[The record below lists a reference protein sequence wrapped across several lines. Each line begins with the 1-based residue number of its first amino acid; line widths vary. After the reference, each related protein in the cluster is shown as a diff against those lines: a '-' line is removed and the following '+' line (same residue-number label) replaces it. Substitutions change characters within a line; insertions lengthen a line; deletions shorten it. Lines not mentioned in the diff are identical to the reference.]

1 MKLILKGLR
10 LAAPALVAAVL
21 AVSTASAHCGKC
33 GMGEEKGG
41 KAAKGAAAKHDCK
54 DGTCPMHKAKCP
66 AKVEGAEV
74 SVANTADG
82 VTITIKGKDAEA
94 VKKIQETGAKMAKGE
109 CCGGHGEGKGHEH
122 GHEHGKEKE
131 KIGKE

>member
-1 MKLILKGLR
+1 MISKFLR
-10 LAAPALVAAVL
+10 FGAAAAVAAVL

-41 KAAKGAAAKHDCK
+41 KEGKAAAGAKHDCK
-54 DGTCPMHKAKCP
+54 DGTCPLHSAKCP

-74 SVANTADG
+74 SVVNTADG
-82 VTITIKGKDAEA
+82 VTITIKAKDAEA

-109 CCGGHGEGKGHEH
+109 CCGGHGEGHR
-122 GHEHGKEKE
+122 HEHGKDK
-131 KIGKE
+131 KKG

>member
-1 MKLILKGLR
+1 MISKILRFG
-10 LAAPALVAAVL
+10 AAAAVAAVL

-33 GMGEEKGG
+33 GMGEDKGG
-41 KAAKGAAAKHDCK
+41 KAVKGAPAAKHDCK
-54 DGTCPMHKAKCP
+54 DGTCPLHSAKCP

-109 CCGGHGEGKGHEH
+109 CCGGHGEGKGHH
-122 GHEHGKEKE
+122 HEHGKEE
-131 KIGKE
+131 KKKS